1 METVNNNIQPTWRG
15 SLSHGWE
22 TMKRYF
28 LPLFL
33 VVIVL
38 AVADIPLESISDSFD
53 DEREPG
59 EDNFI
64 GPFGRMP
71 VIYEIMVIA
80 YWLLFVPVIEYGA
93 DLLFVQAARRE
104 AVNVKDIIIGFND
117 YVTIILANLLAGA
130 LVGIATIALIIPGII
145 VACRLAFVSYL
156 VMDKGLDPI
165 AAVEGSWK
173 LTRGYGWKIF
183 GLGIASIF
191 IFIGGLLLL
200 IVGTIPAVI
209 WIKSSFAS
217 LYQAAIDE
225 TDETLYLPPQ
235 TA

>member
-1 METVNNNIQPTWRG
+1 METVNNNIQPTWKG

-38 AVADIPLESISDSFD
+38 AIVDIPLESVRDGFD
-53 DEREPG
+53 ADREAG
-59 EDNFI
+59 EDVFI
-64 GPFGRMP
+64 GPLSRAPAIF
-71 VIYEIMVIA
+71 EIMIIA

-104 AVNVKDIIIGFND
+104 AVNVKNIIIGFND
-117 YVTIILANLLAGA
+117 YVTIILANLLTGA

-145 VACRLAFVSYL
+145 VGCRLAFVSYL

-173 LTRGYGWKIF
+173 LTRGHGWRIF
-183 GLGIASIF
+183 GLGVTSIF
-191 IFIGGLLLL
+191 IFFGGLLLF
-200 IVGTIPAVI
+200 IVGIIPAVI

-217 LYQAAIDE
+217 LYQAAVDE

>member
-1 METVNNNIQPTWRG
+1 METVNNNIQPTWKG

-38 AVADIPLESISDSFD
+38 AIVDSLIGPIGGNFSGD
-53 DEREPG
+53 QDYDE
-59 EDNFI
+59 DVFI
-64 GPFGRMP
+64 GPFSQVSAVFQLM
-71 VIYEIMVIA
+71 IIA

-93 DLLFVQAARRE
+93 DLLFVQTVRRE
-104 AVNVKDIIIGFND
+104 TINVKNIIIGFNN
-117 YVTIILANLLAGA
+117 YVTIILTNLLAGA
-130 LVGIATIALIIPGII
+130 LIGIAFIALIIPGII

-173 LTRGYGWKIF
+173 LTRGHGWRIF
-183 GLGIASIF
+183 GLGVTSIF
-191 IFIGGLLLL
+191 IFFGGLLLF

-217 LYQAAIDE
+217 LYQAVVDE

>member
-1 METVNNNIQPTWRG
+1 MNTTDNNIQPTWKG

-38 AVADIPLESISDSFD
+38 TIVDIPLESVRDGFEPDGESD
-53 DEREPG
+53 

-64 GPFGRMP
+64 GPFSQMP
-71 VIYEIMVIA
+71 AFFEIMVLA

-93 DLLFVQAARRE
+93 DLLFVQAVRRE
-104 AVNVKDIIIGFND
+104 AVNVKNIIIGFND
-117 YVTIILANLLAGA
+117 YVTIVLANLLTGA
-130 LVGIATIALIIPGII
+130 LVGIAFIALIIPGII
-145 VACRLAFVSYL
+145 VACRLAFVSFL

-173 LTRGYGWKIF
+173 LTRGHGWKIF
-183 GLGIASIF
+183 GLAVTSVF
-191 IFIGGLLLL
+191 IFIGGLLLFF
-200 IVGTIPAVI
+200 VGVIPAYI
-209 WIKSSFAS
+209 WVKSAFAS
-217 LYQAAIDE
+217 LYQAVVDE

>member
-1 METVNNNIQPTWRG
+1 METVNNNIQSTWKG

-38 AVADIPLESISDSFD
+38 AIVDIPLESVRDGFD
-53 DEREPG
+53 DDREIG
-59 EDNFI
+59 EDVFI
-64 GPFGRMP
+64 EPLSRAPAIF
-71 VIYEIMVIA
+71 EIMIIA

-104 AVNVKDIIIGFND
+104 AINVKNIIIGFND
-117 YVTIILANLLAGA
+117 YVTIILTNLLAGA
-130 LVGIATIALIIPGII
+130 LIGIAFIALIIPGII

-173 LTRGYGWKIF
+173 LTRGHGWRIF
-183 GLGIASIF
+183 GLGVTSIF
-191 IFIGGLLLL
+191 IFIGGLLLF

-217 LYQAAIDE
+217 LYQAVVDE

>member
-1 METVNNNIQPTWRG
+1 METVNNNIQPTWKG

-38 AVADIPLESISDSFD
+38 AIADIPLESISGNFYD
-53 DEREPG
+53 DRG
-59 EDNFI
+59 SDEDNFI
-64 GPFGRMP
+64 GPFQRIP
-71 VIYEIMVIA
+71 VFFEIMVIA

-104 AVNVKDIIIGFND
+104 AINVKNIIIGFND

-145 VACRLAFVSYL
+145 VGCRLAFVSYL

-183 GLGIASIF
+183 GLGVTSIF
-191 IFIGGLLLL
+191 IFFGGLLLF

-225 TDETLYLPPQ
+225 TDETQYLPPQ
-235 TA
+235 VA